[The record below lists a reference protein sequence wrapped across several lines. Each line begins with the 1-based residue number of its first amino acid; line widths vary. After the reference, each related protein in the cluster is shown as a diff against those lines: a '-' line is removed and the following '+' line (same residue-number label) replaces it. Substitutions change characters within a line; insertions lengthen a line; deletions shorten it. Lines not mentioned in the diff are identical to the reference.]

1 MTKTY
6 TEDAKVTDDCNVYF
20 DTIPASTKFKIYL
33 DSGREYRGNF
43 LTFFVDETEKDVPNR
58 VDAVGLIEDLQ
69 DQFKINILKVNSN
82 ESSSKNILFEVV
94 DDNLLK
100 LTGGIVQGMSG
111 SPIIQDGL
119 IIGAVTHVIVDDP
132 TKGYGTFITKMLE
145 EAEN

>member
-1 MTKTY
+1 MIKTY

-69 DQFKINILKVNSN
+69 DQFKINILN
-82 ESSSKNILFEVV
+82 EYGMEYDFDTKKKLYMFLRGAKNTFKIHV
-94 DDNLLK
+94 D
-100 LTGGIVQGMSG
+100 I
-111 SPIIQDGL
+111 
-119 IIGAVTHVIVDDP
+119 
-132 TKGYGTFITKMLE
+132 E
-145 EAEN
+145 E